1 MASGRLLECS
11 FVAAGVENCDPV
23 ETGQL
28 HGSDSWEAC
37 LAREHH
43 RGESNA
49 SWRVIGL
56 DDQCAELLQ
65 SDVMESTAEIGNSV
79 ASNAE
84 WLLRIVPC
92 VAAFFLLREIGL
104 LWRGP
109 KTPDWTADY
118 SCLRSKIL

>member
-1 MASGRLLECS
+1 MAAG
-11 FVAAGVENCDPV
+11 GVENCDSV
-23 ETGQL
+23 DTGQS

-92 VAAFFLLREIGL
+92 VAAFFLFREIGL
-104 LWRGP
+104 LLRGP